1 MGKYHARVMIARL
14 LKNLADTYTKM
25 QTAPSSNPLHV
36 VEMGSQFGMGGITRH
51 ILGLSDWLE
60 ARNHRIT
67 LAGTADIWAGP
78 DRGAGFLDLPTRYV
92 AGDGGGIVN
101 RLRHTASAAWRLRR
115 WLAENPVD
123 LIHCHESAPAL
134 VASLACTGRRIP
146 VAVTYHGSEPE
157 RIAAF
162 GRIAAKCDLVI
173 TPSHRSAE
181 DLATIGNV
189 PKDKLKVIGLGVS
202 PPPEDNAEDIA
213 ELRAKLLGDG
223 ERVILTLARLQP
235 QKGIDILI
243 DCVTRM
249 KQTHPGYR
257 FVVAGDGPDEAKLY
271 TLAQEK
277 GVGKHLQFI
286 GRTDKPIRHL
296 RAADLFLL
304 TSRWEALPFTIAE
317 AFQAGTPAVATAC
330 SGVVELIDDS
340 VGAVVPIGDIDAI
353 CTAVADALSDEGHRK
368 ILAKNALKRS
378 REDRFNPDWV
388 HRQFEK
394 TYYDLV
400 GRSRG

>member
-1 MGKYHARVMIARL
+1 
-14 LKNLADTYTKM
+14 M
-25 QTAPSSNPLHV
+25 QTNPSQNPLHV
-36 VEMGSQFGMGGITRH
+36 VEMGTQFGMGGITRH
-51 ILGLSDWLE
+51 ILGLSEWLQ
-60 ARNHRIT
+60 ARGHRVT

-78 DRGAGFLDLPTRYV
+78 DKYPDFLDLPTRYV

-101 RLRHTASAAWRLRR
+101 RLGHTASAAWRLRR
-115 WLAENPVD
+115 WLAENPAD

-134 VASLACTGRRIP
+134 VANLARMGRRIP

-162 GRIAAKCDLVI
+162 GRIASKCDLVI

-189 PKDKLKVIGLGVS
+189 PQDKLKVIGLGVT
-202 PPPEDNAEDIA
+202 PPPEDSAEDIA
-213 ELRAKLLGDG
+213 KLRAELLGNGD
-223 ERVILTLARLQP
+223 RLIVTLARLLP

-243 DCVTRM
+243 DCVARM
-249 KQTHPGYR
+249 KDSHPGYR
-257 FVVAGDGPDEAKLY
+257 FIVAGDGPDEAQLHA
-271 TLAQEK
+271 LAQEK
-277 GVGKHLQFI
+277 GLGPHLQFI
-286 GRTDKPIRHL
+286 GRTDKPIRLL

-330 SGVVELIDDS
+330 SGVVELIDDD

-353 CTAVADALSDEGHRK
+353 CAAVADVLSDEARRQS
-368 ILAKNALKRS
+368 LAENALKRS
-378 REDRFNPDWV
+378 REDRFDPDWV

-394 TYYDLV
+394 TYHELA
-400 GRSRG
+400 GRFS